1 MQRRYR
7 EGFTLIELLIVVAI
21 IGLLVAMLIPNLL
34 DAISKAKQKR
44 TMADMRVVGTA
55 MMAWLTDHANGAAAG
70 ASATV
75 ELASYGSVRS
85 SAELAT
91 LLAPR
96 YIQDVPVRDG
106 FKHNLD
112 YYLRTD
118 NPGARTV
125 MLIRSRGLLGLADGT
140 SYTPGAFVATDYQ
153 RDIIWADGFFVR
165 WPQGAAAN

>member
-1 MQRRYR
+1 MQRRLR

-21 IGLLVAMLIPNLL
+21 IGLLAAMLIPNLI

-75 ELASYGSVRS
+75 ELASYGTVKAT
-85 SAELAT
+85 AEIAS

-96 YIQDVPVRDG
+96 YIQQVPPRDG
-106 FKHNLD
+106 FKHLFD

-118 NPGARTV
+118 NPASRTV
-125 MLIRSRGLLGLADGT
+125 MLIRSRGLLGIADGS
-140 SYTPGAFVATDYQ
+140 SYAPGAFIPTDYQ
-153 RDIIWADGFFVR
+153 QDIVWADGFFVR
-165 WPQGAAAN
+165 WPQGASTN